1 MGQIGETQ
9 KNINKIKKGESISGN
24 LECPSIEASFLGSVR
39 RTRVIRPCLSHP
51 ASASCTIGIVTI
63 CYVIFLLTIPVIFV
77 NSHNAI

>member
-39 RTRVIRPCLSHP
+39 RTRVIRP
-51 ASASCTIGIVTI
+51 
-63 CYVIFLLTIPVIFV
+63 
-77 NSHNAI
+77 

>member
-39 RTRVIRPCLSHP
+39 RTGVIRSCLSHP
-51 ASASCTIGIVTI
+51 ASGTIGIVTI